1 MTEVK
6 RGPLVGGTIRGIPGY
21 RWVRVFVG
29 RVRNPGHAWLYS
41 GLVRRDTLTGRGWGL
56 IVMRMPRGPRRC

>member
-1 MTEVK
+1 
-6 RGPLVGGTIRGIPGY
+6 
-21 RWVRVFVG
+21 VRVFVG

-41 GLVRRDTLTGRGWGL
+41 GHVRRDTLTVLGWGL